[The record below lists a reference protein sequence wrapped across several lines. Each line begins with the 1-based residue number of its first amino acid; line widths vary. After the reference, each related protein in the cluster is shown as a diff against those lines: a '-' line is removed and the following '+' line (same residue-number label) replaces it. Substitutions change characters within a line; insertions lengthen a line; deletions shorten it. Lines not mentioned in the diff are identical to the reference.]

1 MKRLDEERR
10 ALLAESFKRYRAG
23 MLHIARKIVR
33 DQATAEDCVET
44 VFHRLKESKKER
56 LRSIENMR
64 AYLYDAARNA
74 ALDYVELHAYKNWT
88 DLDLDLFDSSY
99 CDPLQTLEQRERN
112 AMIVEMLNK
121 LKPKHLEVLMLS
133 AEGKSNKEIAAMLQ
147 ITEDNVKTIK
157 SRGRKQLH
165 DLLEK
170 ERN

>member
-1 MKRLDEERR
+1 
-10 ALLAESFKRYRAG
+10 
-23 MLHIARKIVR
+23 
-33 DQATAEDCVET
+33 
-44 VFHRLKESKKER
+44 
-56 LRSIENMR
+56 MR

-133 AEGKSNKEIAAMLQ
+133 AEGKSNKEIAARLQ

>member
-1 MKRLDEERR
+1 M
-10 ALLAESFKRYRAG
+10 
-23 MLHIARKIVR
+23 
-33 DQATAEDCVET
+33 
-44 VFHRLKESKKER
+44 
-56 LRSIENMR
+56 
-64 AYLYDAARNA
+64 
-74 ALDYVELHAYKNWT
+74 
-88 DLDLDLFDSSY
+88 FDSSY